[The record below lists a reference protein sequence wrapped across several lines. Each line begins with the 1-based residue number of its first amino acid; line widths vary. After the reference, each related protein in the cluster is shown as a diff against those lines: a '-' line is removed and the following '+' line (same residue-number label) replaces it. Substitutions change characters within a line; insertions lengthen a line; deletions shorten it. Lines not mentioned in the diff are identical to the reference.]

1 MPQGQVVGRISVR
14 VFPDTNQFRRDAQRQ
29 LDRIEKQLKIDVRVK
44 PDMNGLLRE
53 LLTEVQKISQQN
65 RNSNARKIRLY
76 TTISTTNMTGELA
89 KAIRRYNDKARTGEK
104 VKLPTTLSTTDMDLE
119 ITQSSLDKM
128 TDQLKD
134 WRDRNSP
141 LKIEIEPD
149 VAASASALTSGRL
162 AVLTR
167 PRTVSIIPQINNAA
181 MAKVVTAIAA
191 LSGMRVVNNL
201 FEKFGNI
208 LKNLDKNVPI
218 IGTLASAIAG
228 LAAFALTS
236 ASNLFALSASLAQIG
251 ATALT
256 LPGILGGFAVGIGIT
271 IAALKDFNKE
281 IPGVKKGLSEL
292 QNQISSNFWAEAKGP
307 IQDLINSVFPVF
319 RKEAAATST
328 VIGTFFGSFAD
339 ALTKSF
345 PTELITEMFGY
356 LNGSIAEATK
366 GTGVFASI
374 IAQLGQVGASYLPDL
389 AGWFVDISTKFD
401 DWLKKK
407 GQLGLRA
414 EINDGITALKD
425 LGGVLMETGGILA
438 GLSRAA
444 TEAGGSTLGML
455 RDTLKGIHETVD
467 SPGFQKGMV
476 DVFKA
481 AHDAMSNLAAGAG
494 PQVKNLFI
502 ELGQLLTTV
511 LPQAGTILGTAIG
524 AIADALSQTAVT
536 SGITAMFDGLLAAVQ
551 ALAPAMQPLGGALGA
566 IMQVVAAMLPVF
578 GELIA
583 AAITPLANAVMLLA
597 PALIPLVEILGGA
610 LTGIFAALGPLIMTV
625 VNAVV
630 PLVEQLVA
638 GLAPV
643 LTIIVDGFSAIVS
656 AVMPVVDLLL
666 QLLSAVITPLIP
678 LIEYIAQAAIPPL
691 VDAFKRV
698 SEALQPFLQAL
709 IQVVN
714 FLMPILVPAI
724 QFLIDLIIGSLAMAL
739 DGIVLVITGVLDVIM
754 GIWNVFAGI
763 FTGDWSRAWDGV
775 CQIFGGIWDII
786 VGIFEIVINVGI
798 LGFLKKGL
806 ALIKALWTGG
816 WNAIKTFFIAIWEGM
831 KGGLYVVWNALKGY
845 IDDGLAKVS
854 SLWRGGWNSVKTF
867 FEDLWFKIQYT
878 LGQAWSKLETAVSQ
892 GITNVIKFVKDLP
905 KKAKDAL
912 SDIGSTLLNAGKEL
926 IKGFIK
932 GLTSMFGGV
941 QDALGNLTDKL
952 TDWKGP
958 ESLDKVLLVNAGQLV
973 IGGFIKGLES
983 RYDQVRRSLRGLTQ
997 DVANTEFDSLGVG
1010 QIGVSRSVTAAVNAS
1025 MAASTGGGTTKV
1037 LNYYAAP
1044 GSSLGS
1050 EEDLF
1055 AAGSRARMGW

>member
-1 MPQGQVVGRISVR
+1 M
-14 VFPDTNQFRRDAQRQ
+14 FPDTDRFRRELEKQ
-29 LDRIEKQLKIDVRVK
+29 LDRIEKSVK
-44 PDMNGLLRE
+44 PVAVQARLDMTGFQR
-53 LLTEVQKISQQN
+53 QMIQQIRDIN
-65 RNSNARKIRLY
+65 RVNRTSDARKIRFKAM
-76 TTISTTNMTGELA
+76 ISTDGMNQEIK
-89 KAIRRYNDKARTGEK
+89 KAVRALQARADAGDRVEFKT
-104 VKLPTTLSTTDMDLE
+104 E
-119 ITQSSLDKM
+119 ISADGLRLKISDQSLDDM

-141 LKIEIEPD
+141 LKIQIEPD
-149 VAASASALTSGRL
+149 VAAAASAMTSGRL

-167 PRTVSIIPQINNAA
+167 PRTVSIIPEINNAA
-181 MAKVVTAIAA
+181 MAKVATAIAA
-191 LSGMRVVNNL
+191 LSGLRVVNNL

-208 LKNLDKNVPI
+208 LKNLDKSVPI
-218 IGTLASAIAG
+218 IGSLASAIAG
-228 LAAFALTS
+228 LAALALTS

-256 LPGILGGFAVGIGIT
+256 MPGILGGFAVGIGIT
-271 IAALKDFNKE
+271 IAALKDFNKVL
-281 IPGVKKGLSEL
+281 PGVKKGLSEL

-356 LNGSIAEATK
+356 LNSSIAKATT

-374 IAQLGQVGASYLPDL
+374 IAQLGQVGASYLPNL
-389 AGWFVDISTKFD
+389 AGWFVDISKKFD

-407 GQLGLRA
+407 GQIGLKA
-414 EINDGITALKD
+414 EIDQGIQALKD

-455 RDTLKGIHETVD
+455 RNTLKGIHETVD
-467 SPGFQKGMV
+467 SPGFQKGLV
-476 DVFKA
+476 DVFEA
-481 AHDAMSNLAAGAG
+481 AHLAMSNLAATSG

-511 LPQAGTILGTAIG
+511 LPQAGTIIGTAMG
-524 AIADALSQTAVT
+524 AIADALAQPAVT

-551 ALAPAMQPLGGALGA
+551 ALAPAMAPLGGALGA

-583 AAITPLANAVMLLA
+583 AAITPLADAVMALA

-643 LTIIVDGFSAIVS
+643 LTIIVDGFSAIVT

-691 VDAFKRV
+691 VDAFQRI
-698 SEALQPFLQAL
+698 SEALQPFIQAL

-714 FLMPILVPAI
+714 FIMPILIPAI
-724 QFLIDLIIGSLAMAL
+724 EFLIDVIIGSLAMAL
-739 DGIVLVITGVLDVIM
+739 DGIVNIITGVLDVIM

-763 FTGDWSRAWDGV
+763 FTGDWSRAWDGIK
-775 CQIFGGIWDII
+775 QIFGGIWDII
-786 VGIFEIVINVGI
+786 VGILEIVINIGI
-798 LGFLKKGL
+798 FGFLKKGL
-806 ALIKALWTGG
+806 ALIKNLWTTGWNAVKDFFPG
-816 WNAIKTFFIAIWEGM
+816 LWNAIKGYLSLAWTGI
-831 KGGLYVVWNALKGY
+831 KGL
-845 IDDGLAKVS
+845 IDDGI
-854 SLWRGGWNSVKTF
+854 RSVKTTWSSGWNAVKQF
-867 FEDLWFKIQYT
+867 FIDAWVAIKTKAVEGAKALWQAIEDGVKN
-878 LGQAWSKLETAVSQ
+878 A
-892 GITNVIKFVKDLP
+892 IKFVKELP
-905 KKAKDAL
+905 TKAKDAL
-912 SDIGSTLLNAGKEL
+912 SDLGSTLKDAGIKL
-926 IKGFIK
+926 IKGFIN
-932 GLTSMFGGV
+932 GITSMFGGV
-941 QDALGNLTDKL
+941 KDALGNLTDKL
-952 TDWKGP
+952 TSWKGP

-1025 MAASTGGGTTKV
+1025 MANSTGGGTTKV

-1044 GSSLGS
+1044 GSSISS